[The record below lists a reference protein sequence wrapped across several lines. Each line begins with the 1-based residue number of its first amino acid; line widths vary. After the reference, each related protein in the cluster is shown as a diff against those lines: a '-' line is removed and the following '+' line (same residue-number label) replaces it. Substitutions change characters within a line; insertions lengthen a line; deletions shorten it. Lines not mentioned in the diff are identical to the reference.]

1 MSVLE
6 TKHTRSRL
14 NIIKRDLFRAVAIFS
29 YISMLAFLFYYVY
42 LIVKNFYKP
51 LFIVIYS
58 GMIVAIIALFLI
70 EILMREDKKLL
81 RHEKRQS
88 TEKKRKYKIITK
100 IFKFVAKFTLIGIA
114 IFEANII
121 SGNTVSNLINIC
133 SIILLIAQII
143 FEIIVIQIIKQID
156 YLRLSIELDIKE
168 SGIFKS
174 VLSFVLK
181 EKKLEEKAIIAQG
194 GSLYTAAEE
203 KMIAEI
209 KDAAQA
215 YEEKDKLRKEQIK
228 NIFKDWKSSKK
239 NR

>member
-1 MSVLE
+1 MFNI
-6 TKHTRSRL
+6 SRL
-14 NIIKRDLFRAVAIFS
+14 GLSIQVL
-29 YISMLAFLFYYVY
+29 
-42 LIVKNFYKP
+42 KP
-51 LFIVIYS
+51 LFS
-58 GMIVAIIALFLI
+58 
-70 EILMREDKKLL
+70 
-81 RHEKRQS
+81 EK
-88 TEKKRKYKIITK
+88 
-100 IFKFVAKFTLIGIA
+100 F
-114 IFEANII
+114 
-121 SGNTVSNLINIC
+121 NTVLNRYGKKV
-133 SIILLIAQII
+133 IAQII

-181 EKKLEEKAIIAQG
+181 EKKLEEKVIIAQG